1 MGKTNTKRATQL
13 RVALFVF
20 ILSFMDRSIMFGSV
34 GDIRL
39 HPVPVDED

>member
-20 ILSFMDRSIMFGSV
+20 ILSFMNRSMMFGFV
-34 GDIRL
+34 DDIIL